1 MPSFLL
7 LIAWQAKHKACL
19 LSHDHT
25 SPPSLMGMMWSD
37 TTASMASPSSKQVA
51 QSGFSCLCALLSF
64 LHCELLYSLLS
75 SLNLERWKA
84 LATIDQGCFFCF
96 LLTVGINLILEW
108 YVCGWACFALW
119 LSLCRC
125 CLTSFYT
132 VFAILCPF
140 WGTSSFVS
148 LSTCEV
154 FATCCHSD
162 VLRIGLLM
170 VLYFSSIA
178 TNT

>member
-25 SPPSLMGMMWSD
+25 SPPSLMGMIWSD
-37 TTASMASPSSKQVA
+37 TTASMASPSRKQVA

-64 LHCELLYSLLS
+64 LHCGLLYSLLS

-96 LLTVGINLILEW
+96 LLTVGIRMVRLLM
-108 YVCGWACFALW
+108 GLFRALAFALPL
-119 LSLCRC
+119 LSYQFLHCFCDPLFFLGNAFLC
-125 CLTSFYT
+125 L
-132 VFAILCPF
+132 A
-140 WGTSSFVS
+140 
-148 LSTCEV
+148 
-154 FATCCHSD
+154 
-162 VLRIGLLM
+162 VLM
-170 VLYFSSIA
+170 
-178 TNT
+178 